1 LDLLVLHPRFDNSK
15 KKQVLET
22 MKNTL
27 IGGVADVAPAF
38 SFWTHLLFDSGN
50 VINSALAMGVAY
62 LLFWET
68 YCNAP
73 WHWRFRVAWVSR
85 HFYILLPAEQ

>member
-1 LDLLVLHPRFDNSK
+1 
-15 KKQVLET
+15 
-22 MKNTL
+22 MKTTL
-27 IGGVADVAPAF
+27 IGGVADVAAAF

-68 YCNAP
+68 LLQCAL
-73 WHWRFRVAWVSR
+73 ALAVSGGLG
-85 HFYILLPAEQ
+85 FKALLHTSTS